1 MTVEGNGINKDEII
15 DDRKDKSMTLEEL
28 DKKYVLQTY
37 ARDYTNFVKGV
48 GSTLYD
54 ESGRDY
60 IDFASGIAVNSV
72 GHRNEKLVN
81 AICEQAK
88 KIIHISNLQVIEPQ
102 AKLAQKIVELSGYDM
117 GVFFANSGAEA
128 NEGAIKIA
136 RKYGETKFENK
147 RYKVITLEHSFHGRT
162 ITTVKATG
170 QESFHTPHFSPYP
183 AGFSYEKS
191 IEDVYKAIDDETV
204 AVLIELVQGEGGV
217 QPFEKEEIQKLAAH
231 LKENGVLLIVD
242 EVQTGVYRTG
252 EFLASNLYEIEPD
265 IITLAKGLGGGVPIG
280 AVMTRHKDIFVPGDH
295 GSTFGGNY
303 LSTAAGLAVL
313 EILSELYDNGVLHE
327 TLLYFEQKLK
337 ETASRYDTLFDK
349 EVGLGMM
356 RGLRAKSAEIQG
368 NIIKNCMK
376 EGLVILKAGRNT
388 VRFLPSLT
396 IRKDEIDEGFKR
408 FETAISTL

>member
-1 MTVEGNGINKDEII
+1 LT
-15 DDRKDKSMTLEEL
+15 T
-28 DKKYVLQTY
+28 
-37 ARDYTNFVKGV
+37 
-48 GSTLYD
+48 
-54 ESGRDY
+54 
-60 IDFASGIAVNSV
+60 
-72 GHRNEKLVN
+72 

-136 RKYGETKFENK
+136 RKYGETKFDTK

-191 IEDVYKAIDDETV
+191 VADVYKAIDDETV

-217 QPFEKEEIQKLAAH
+217 QPFKKQEIQDLAGH
-231 LKENGVLLIVD
+231 LKSEGILLIVD

-280 AVMTRHKDIFVPGDH
+280 AVMTKHKEVLSAGDH

-313 EILSELYDNGVLHE
+313 DVLKPLYDDGHIDE
-327 TLLYFEQKLK
+327 TLLYFAQKLK
-337 ETASRYDTLFDK
+337 DIALRYTNLFEK
-349 EVGLGMM
+349 EVGLGLM

-368 NIIKNCMK
+368 NIIKKSMD
-376 EGLVILKAGRNT
+376 EGLVVLKAGRNT
-388 VRFLPSLT
+388 VRFLPSIT
-396 IRKDEIDEGFKR
+396 ITKAEIDEGFVR
-408 FETAISTL
+408 FEKVLNNL

>member
-1 MTVEGNGINKDEII
+1 MATGVT
-15 DDRKDKSMTLEEL
+15 MTLEEI
-28 DKKYVLQTY
+28 DKKYVLGTY

-48 GSTLYD
+48 GATLYD
-54 ESGRDY
+54 EAGKDY

-72 GHRNEKLVN
+72 GHGNEKLAN

-88 KIIHISNLQVIEPQ
+88 RIIHISNLQVIEPQ
-102 AKLAQKIVELSGYDM
+102 AKLAKRMVELSGYDM

-136 RKYGETKFENK
+136 RKYGETHFKKK

-183 AGFSYEKS
+183 DGFSYVPS
-191 IEDVYKAIDDETV
+191 ISDVYDAIDDETV
-204 AVLIELVQGEGGV
+204 AVLLELVQGEGGV
-217 QPFEKEEIQKLAAH
+217 QPFEKDEVQKLAAF
-231 LKENGVLLIVD
+231 LKEKEVLLIVD

-280 AVMTRHKDIFVPGDH
+280 AVMTSHKEVLKAGDH

-303 LSTAAGLAVL
+303 LSTTAGNTVL
-313 EILSELYDNGVLHE
+313 EILSEAYESGRLHE
-327 TLLYFEQKLK
+327 TLLYFETKLK
-337 ETASRYDTLFDK
+337 DIAAQHEDLFEK
-349 EVGLGMM
+349 EVGLGLM
-356 RGLRAKSAEIQG
+356 RGLRAKSTEIQAAV
-368 NIIKNCMK
+368 IKQAMQ
-376 EGLVILKAGRNT
+376 ERLVVLKAGRNT

-396 IRKDEIDEGFKR
+396 ITKAEIDEGFKR
-408 FETAISTL
+408 FEKALISL

>member
-1 MTVEGNGINKDEII
+1 
-15 DDRKDKSMTLEEL
+15 MTLEQT
-28 DKKYVLQTY
+28 DKQYVLQTY

-54 ESGRDY
+54 ENGKDY
-60 IDFASGIAVNSV
+60 IDFASGIGVNSV
-72 GHRNEKLVN
+72 GHSNDALVK
-81 AICEQAK
+81 AISEQAK
-88 KIIHISNLQVIEPQ
+88 NIIHISNLQVIEPQ
-102 AKLAQKIVELSGYDM
+102 AKLAEKIVELSGYDM
-117 GVFFANSGAEA
+117 GIFFANSGAEA

-136 RKYGETKFENK
+136 RKYGETKFDNK

-170 QESFHTPHFSPYP
+170 QESFHTPNFSPYP
-183 AGFSYEKS
+183 DGFSYEKS

-217 QPFEKEEIQKLAAH
+217 QPFEKAEIQQLASH
-231 LKENGVLLIVD
+231 LKQEGILLIVD

-280 AVMTRHKDIFVPGDH
+280 AVMTKHKDVLTAGDH

-303 LSTAAGLAVL
+303 LSTAAGNAVL
-313 EILSELYDNGVLHE
+313 DVLKPMYDNGSLDE
-327 TLLYFEQKLK
+327 TLLYFSQKLK
-337 ETASRYDTLFDK
+337 EIANKYENLFEK
-349 EVGLGMM
+349 EVGLGFM

-368 NIIKNCMK
+368 SIIKNCMK
-376 EGLVILKAGRNT
+376 EGVIVLKAGRNT
-388 VRFLPSLT
+388 VRFLPSIT
-396 IRKDEIDEGFKR
+396 ISKNEIDEGFKR
-408 FETAISTL
+408 FEKVISTL

>member
-1 MTVEGNGINKDEII
+1 MNLEQQ
-15 DDRKDKSMTLEEL
+15 DKQ
-28 DKKYVLQTY
+28 YVLQTY

-54 ESGRDY
+54 ENGKDY
-60 IDFASGIAVNSV
+60 IDFASGIGVNSV
-72 GHRNEKLVN
+72 GHGNDVLTS
-81 AICEQAK
+81 ALCEQAK
-88 KIIHISNLQVIEPQ
+88 NIIHISNLQVIEPQ

-117 GVFFANSGAEA
+117 GIFFANSGAEA

-170 QESFHTPHFSPYP
+170 QESFHTPNFSPYP
-183 AGFSYEKS
+183 DGFSYEKS
-191 IEDVYKAIDDETV
+191 VEDVYNAIDSETV

-217 QPFEKEEIQKLAAH
+217 QPFEKEEIQKLAIH
-231 LKENGVLLIVD
+231 LKNKDILLIVD

-280 AVMTRHKDIFVPGDH
+280 AVMTRHKEILSIGDH

-303 LSTAAGLAVL
+303 LSTTAGLAVL
-313 EILSELYDNGVLHE
+313 DVLKPMYDNGHIDE
-327 TLLYFEQKLK
+327 TLLYFSEKLK
-337 ETASRYDTLFDK
+337 RIVSIYGNLFEK
-349 EVGLGMM
+349 EVGLGLM
-356 RGLRAKSAEIQG
+356 RGLRAKSAEVQT
-368 NIIKNCMK
+368 NIVSNAMA

-388 VRFLPSLT
+388 VRFLPSIT
-396 IRKDEIDEGFKR
+396 ITKSEIDEGFVR
-408 FETAISTL
+408 FEKVLNTL

>member
-1 MTVEGNGINKDEII
+1 
-15 DDRKDKSMTLEEL
+15 MTLEQQ

-54 ESGRDY
+54 ENGRDY
-60 IDFASGIAVNSV
+60 IDFASGIGVNSV
-72 GHRNEKLVN
+72 GHGNEKLTS
-81 AICEQAK
+81 ALCEQAK
-88 KIIHISNLQVIEPQ
+88 NIIHISNLQVIEPQ

-117 GVFFANSGAEA
+117 GIFFANSGAEA

-136 RKYGETKFENK
+136 RKYGETKFDSK
-147 RYKVITLEHSFHGRT
+147 KFKVITLEHSFHGRT

-170 QESFHTPHFSPYP
+170 QESFHTPNFSPYP
-183 AGFSYEKS
+183 DGFSYEKS
-191 IEDVYKAIDDETV
+191 IADVYAAIDDETI

-217 QPFEKEEIQKLAAH
+217 QPFEKEEIRKLAAH
-231 LKENGVLLIVD
+231 LKSEGILLIVD

-280 AVMTRHKDIFVPGDH
+280 AVMTRHKEVLTAGDH

-313 EILSELYDNGVLHE
+313 DVLKPLYDNGSVDE
-327 TLLYFEQKLK
+327 TIIYFSEKLK
-337 ETASRYDTLFDK
+337 EIVEKYENLFEK
-349 EVGLGMM
+349 EVGLGLM

-368 NIIKNCMK
+368 NVLKNALA

-388 VRFLPSLT
+388 VRFLPSIT
-396 IRKDEIDEGFKR
+396 ISKNEIDEGFKR
-408 FETAISTL
+408 FEKAISSL